1 MKTKSI
7 FISIIAALTISTVAK
22 AENLVIIHSNDVH
35 GHVAVEK
42 VKDDGGSARMKVVI
56 DSIRSAEKHT
66 LLVDAGDGVQGYL
79 YFNVFGGEVEYNVMN
94 MLGYDIVIPGNHEF
108 DNGIEALA
116 KNYKRL
122 KAKKL
127 SANYDFRRTPVK
139 GIKEYVIKKF
149 GGRRIAFIGVG
160 CQPKGMISD
169 KNCVGLGYRDA
180 ISVADSLATVL
191 KTKKKADLVVVLSH
205 IGYVADE
212 PWLPSDTLM
221 AINSTDID
229 VIIGGHSH
237 TVIDPR
243 KGDIKNIF
251 TNRAGKKVLV
261 AQTGR
266 YGRNLGKITIDLD
279 NIDNTPNSEI
289 IAINS
294 RLDSRSDGSVE
305 RFLKPY
311 TIEVDKLSAV
321 VIGRSEAEYPN
332 GEMNPLSNW
341 VADKILEIGKTLTD
355 RKIDFAVGN
364 KGGVRRPLTVGDVT
378 MGQMLTMLP
387 FENYVTV
394 IELTGKDVAE
404 AFNSMAARDGDA
416 VSAGVS
422 AKMKDRHAYDISIN
436 GEPLDPE
443 RTYVVATIDYLANGG
458 DNMKAFTRG
467 KQIATSQVQ
476 LKFNVIDII
485 KEMTARGEAIK
496 PDTTTRIS
504 LE

>member
-1 MKTKSI
+1 MKTKNL
-7 FISIIAALTISTVAK
+7 FIATLAALTISAAAK
-22 AENLVIIHSNDVH
+22 AESLVIMHSNDVH

-56 DSIRSAEKHT
+56 DSIRAAEKHT
-66 LLVDAGDGVQGYL
+66 LLVDAGDDVQGYL

-94 MLGYDIVIPGNHEF
+94 ILGYDIAIPGNHEF

-122 KAKKL
+122 KATKL
-127 SANYDFRRTPVK
+127 SANYDFRHTPVK
-139 GIKEYVIKKF
+139 GVKEYVIKKF
-149 GGRRIAFIGVG
+149 CGRRIAFIGVG

-169 KNCVGLGYRDA
+169 KNCVGMGYRDA
-180 ISVADSLATVL
+180 IAVADSLATVL

-212 PWLPSDTLM
+212 PWLPNDTLM
-221 AINSTDID
+221 AINSSDID

-237 TVIDPR
+237 TVIDPH
-243 KGDIKNIF
+243 KGDVKNVF
-251 TNRAGKKVLV
+251 TNRVGKKVLV

-279 NIDNTPNSEI
+279 NITDTPRSEL

-294 RLDSRSDGSVE
+294 RLDSRSDGFVE

-311 TIEVDKLSAV
+311 TAEVDKLAAV
-321 VIGRSEAEYPN
+321 VIGSSKAEYPN

-341 VADKILEIGKTLTD
+341 VADKILEIGTTLTD

-416 VSAGVS
+416 VSAGVR
-422 AKMKDRHAYDISIN
+422 AKMKDHKAYDITIN

-443 RTYVVATIDYLANGG
+443 RTYVVATLDYLANGG
-458 DNMKAFTRG
+458 DNMVAFTRG
-467 KQIATSQVQ
+467 KQIGMSEKQ
-476 LKFNVIDII
+476 LKYNVIDIV
-485 KEMTARGEAIK
+485 KEMTARGEAIN
-496 PDTTTRIS
+496 PDTTSRIV

>member
-1 MKTKSI
+1 MKTTKL
-7 FISIIAALTISTVAK
+7 FIATIAALTISAAAQ
-22 AENLVIIHSNDVH
+22 AESLVIMHSNDVH

-56 DSIRSAEKHT
+56 DSIRAAEKHT
-66 LLVDAGDGVQGYL
+66 LLVDAGDDVQGYL

-94 MLGYDIVIPGNHEF
+94 ILGYDIAIPGNHEF

-122 KAKKL
+122 KATKL

-139 GIKEYVIKKF
+139 GVKEYAIKKF
-149 GGRRIAFIGVG
+149 CGRRIAFIGVG

-169 KNCVGLGYRDA
+169 KNCVGMGYRDA
-180 ISVADSLATVL
+180 IAVADSLATVL

-212 PWLPSDTLM
+212 PWLPNDTLL
-221 AINSTDID
+221 AKNSTDID

-243 KGDIKNIF
+243 KGDVKNVF

-266 YGRNLGKITIDLD
+266 YGRYLGKITIDLD
-279 NIDNTPNSEI
+279 NITEMPRSEL

-311 TIEVDKLSAV
+311 TAEVDKLAGV
-321 VIGRSEAEYPN
+321 VIGRSEAEFPN

-341 VADKILEIGKTLTD
+341 VADKILEIGTTLTD

-387 FENYVTV
+387 FENYATV
-394 IELTGKDVAE
+394 IELSGKDIAE

-416 VSAGVS
+416 VSAGVR
-422 AKMKDRHAYDISIN
+422 AKMKDHRAYDITIN

-443 RTYVVATIDYLANGG
+443 RTYVVATLDYLANGG
-458 DNMKAFTRG
+458 DNMVAFTRG
-467 KQIATSQVQ
+467 KQIGMSEKQ
-476 LKFNVIDII
+476 LKYNVIDII
-485 KEMTARGEAIK
+485 KEMTARGESIN
-496 PDTTTRIS
+496 PDTTPRIV

>member
-1 MKTKSI
+1 MSK
-7 FISIIAALTISTVAK
+7 AISTLMPK
-22 AENLVIIHSNDVH
+22 
-35 GHVAVEK
+35 
-42 VKDDGGSARMKVVI
+42 
-56 DSIRSAEKHT
+56 RSALSKTPCQKVLGGWANIANEYATKRYRSN
-66 LLVDAGDGVQGYL
+66 LINWGMLPFLYKDGD
-79 YFNVFGGEVEYNVMN
+79 
-94 MLGYDIVIPGNHEF
+94 
-108 DNGIEALA
+108 
-116 KNYKRL
+116 
-122 KAKKL
+122 
-127 SANYDFRRTPVK
+127 
-139 GIKEYVIKKF
+139 
-149 GGRRIAFIGVG
+149 
-160 CQPKGMISD
+160 
-169 KNCVGLGYRDA
+169 
-180 ISVADSLATVL
+180 
-191 KTKKKADLVVVLSH
+191 
-205 IGYVADE
+205 
-212 PWLPSDTLM
+212 
-221 AINSTDID
+221 
-229 VIIGGHSH
+229 
-237 TVIDPR
+237 
-243 KGDIKNIF
+243 KNIF

-279 NIDNTPNSEI
+279 NIDSTPKSEI

-311 TIEVDKLSAV
+311 TVEVDKLSAV

-422 AKMKDRHAYDISIN
+422 A
-436 GEPLDPE
+436 
-443 RTYVVATIDYLANGG
+443 RTRRPWLH
-458 DNMKAFTRG
+458 
-467 KQIATSQVQ
+467 
-476 LKFNVIDII
+476 
-485 KEMTARGEAIK
+485 
-496 PDTTTRIS
+496 
-504 LE
+504 

>member
-1 MKTKSI
+1 
-7 FISIIAALTISTVAK
+7 
-22 AENLVIIHSNDVH
+22 
-35 GHVAVEK
+35 
-42 VKDDGGSARMKVVI
+42 
-56 DSIRSAEKHT
+56 
-66 LLVDAGDGVQGYL
+66 
-79 YFNVFGGEVEYNVMN
+79 
-94 MLGYDIVIPGNHEF
+94 
-108 DNGIEALA
+108 
-116 KNYKRL
+116 
-122 KAKKL
+122 
-127 SANYDFRRTPVK
+127 
-139 GIKEYVIKKF
+139 
-149 GGRRIAFIGVG
+149 
-160 CQPKGMISD
+160 
-169 KNCVGLGYRDA
+169 
-180 ISVADSLATVL
+180 
-191 KTKKKADLVVVLSH
+191 
-205 IGYVADE
+205 
-212 PWLPSDTLM
+212 
-221 AINSTDID
+221 INSTDID

-237 TVIDPR
+237 TLIDPR

-279 NIDNTPNSEI
+279 NIDSTPKSEI

-311 TIEVDKLSAV
+311 TVEVDKLSAV

-341 VADKILEIGKTLTD
+341 VADKIMEIGKTLTD